1 MGEVTKNLTLV
12 ASPYE
17 IRSRYQ
23 QVVRG
28 VRMPAD
34 RPVTFQDRLEAVQL
48 LYPGAVFCG
57 WTAAA
62 LHGVAFCADRPL
74 EIWLPYVRRRQ
85 GIEFRGGAMPAADVI
100 RRDGLQFTTAVRAFI
115 DIARYAEGD
124 DANVGCDQC
133 VRVHDGR
140 RATSVDE
147 VREYLDTNPH
157 LHRSRRVRAVLA
169 ETDGR
174 AESPPE
180 THTRLLLRR
189 DGLTMFTPQV
199 VIDRGRF
206 RLDLGAQE
214 FKVAVEYDGRDH
226 TDPGQQSLDVARR
239 NTLRHDY
246 GWEVLPV
253 TKDILATDTA
263 TLLRQVRS
271 ALEGRGWSAAA

>member
-1 MGEVTKNLTLV
+1 MGEFTKNLTAD

-34 RPVTFQDRLEAVQL
+34 RPVTFRDRLEAVQL

-85 GIEFRGGAMPAADVI
+85 GIVVRGGAMPEADII
-100 RRDGLQFTTAVRAFI
+100 RRDGLRLTTAVRAFI
-115 DIARYAEGD
+115 DIARYTEGD
-124 DANVGCDQC
+124 EAVVGCDQC
-133 VRVHDGR
+133 VRAHAGR
-140 RATSVDE
+140 RATGLHE
-147 VREYLDTNPH
+147 VREYLDTHVH

-180 THTRLLLRR
+180 THTRLLLHR

-206 RLDLGAQE
+206 RLDLGVQE

-226 TDPGQQSLDVARR
+226 ADPSQQSLDVARR